1 MRLNMKFRTQQKP
14 TDIELDRKKN
24 QNWKTHTHKAKGVVQ
39 LEYVACSGRCPRCES
54 GEIVTDV
61 NGALFNGR
69 LIVPGWQPNLIHFCE
84 TKLKS
89 KRFGT
94 FAVGCVRF
102 EEFLVVFWVL
112 LVGGVEGFRVRE
124 CGVGLWL
131 LKVCWIGWVFC
142 RWLLWIVSKAI
153 EIKYLFSIQ
162 ILILK
167 LERISWLVLDLVEN
181 LVLVYEK
188 LIFFLKKN
196 HFVVWW
202 NKNIINKNMK
212 ISKYRRT
219 LTFEHLTFEQFAI
232 LNICECHSNPKRYKT
247 FYQ

>member
-24 QNWKTHTHKAKGVVQ
+24 QNWKTHTQKAKGVVQ

-153 EIKYLFSIQ
+153 EIKYLFFNSNSN
-162 ILILK
+162 
-167 LERISWLVLDLVEN
+167 LEIRA
-181 LVLVYEK
+181 YK
-188 LIFFLKKN
+188 LIGFRFGRKFGFSVRKVNFFFKEKSFCCL
-196 HFVVWW
+196 
-202 NKNIINKNMK
+202 MK
-212 ISKYRRT
+212 
-219 LTFEHLTFEQFAI
+219 
-232 LNICECHSNPKRYKT
+232 
-247 FYQ
+247 